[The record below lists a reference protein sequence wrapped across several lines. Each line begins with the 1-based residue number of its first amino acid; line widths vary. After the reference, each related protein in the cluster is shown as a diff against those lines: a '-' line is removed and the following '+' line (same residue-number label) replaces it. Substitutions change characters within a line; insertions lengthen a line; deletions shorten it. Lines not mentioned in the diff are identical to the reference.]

1 MCGISGIVSSDLS
14 QVSDLRLS
22 KMIDA
27 IAHRGPDGSG
37 YWINTNGNV
46 GFGHRRLSIIDLSS
60 KGDQPMH
67 RQNRY
72 SIVYNGEIYN
82 YIELKQELLKQGD
95 TFTSASDTEV
105 ILAMY
110 ARHKEKCVDHFDGM
124 FSFAIWDQ
132 QEQTLF
138 AARDRFGEKPFFYHW
153 DENKGTLSF
162 ASEMK
167 ALWAI
172 GLEKKPDDRM
182 MLAFISSGF
191 TQNPS
196 RPGMTF
202 FSGIKKIPQGNY
214 LLYQFRQK
222 KITISGYW
230 KPNLQSNTN
239 LNEPDS
245 IEKFSELM
253 KTSVSRRLRSDVP
266 VGTSLSGGI
275 DSSCIVAFI
284 DGLKKE
290 PGSHILQ
297 KSFSS
302 FSAVFS
308 GYEKD
313 ESKYIRLITNK
324 FELPNFRV
332 TPTVSE
338 FISDLEKLSYFQ
350 EEPFPSSSTYA
361 QFKVFELAKKN
372 GVKVLLDGQGA
383 DEIMAGYTKYYHW
396 YWQELFV
403 KKGFNA
409 MKEEKQHL
417 DSIGWGF
424 KNYLAAW
431 FPKSASAALSWRA
444 IKLQQSHPGI
454 SSEYLRNNF
463 DKTFFY
469 KPVVRELNDILY
481 FNTFQTGLEELLRFA
496 DRNSMAHGR
505 EVRLPFLSH
514 ELVQFIF
521 TLPSNYKIRNGFTKW
536 ILRQSMEN
544 LLPPQVV
551 WRREKIGFEPPQKI
565 WMQDKNLSEVI
576 YTAKKQLVSN
586 GILNNSVL
594 EKKVEPRNAY
604 DADSYDWRYLSA
616 AQVL

>member
-1 MCGISGIVSSDLS
+1 MCGIAGIVTPDLS
-14 QVSDLRLS
+14 QVSELRLN
-22 KMIDA
+22 KMINA
-27 IAHRGPDGSG
+27 LAHRGPDGSG
-37 YWINTNGNV
+37 YWINPNGNV

-67 RQNRY
+67 WQNRY
-72 SIVYNGEIYN
+72 TIVYNGEIYN
-82 YIELKQELLKQGD
+82 YIELKHELLKQGE
-95 TFTSASDTEV
+95 TFISSSDTEV

-153 DENKGTLSF
+153 NENTETFSF

-172 GLEKKPDDRM
+172 GLEKKANDGM

-196 RPGMTF
+196 MPGMTF

-214 LLYQFRQK
+214 LLYQFREN
-222 KITISGYW
+222 KITVSNYW
-230 KPNLQSNTN
+230 KPGLHTVSN
-239 LNEPDS
+239 LNEPEA
-245 IEKFSELM
+245 IEKFSELL
-253 KTSVSRRLRSDVP
+253 KTSVLRRLRSDVP

-275 DSSCIVAFI
+275 DSSSIVAVI
-284 DGLKKE
+284 DGLKKD
-290 PGSHILQ
+290 PGYRGLQ

-313 ESKYIRLITNK
+313 ESKYIGLIAK
-324 FELPNFRV
+324 KYELPNFQV

-338 FISDLEKLSYFQ
+338 FISDLEKLTYFN

-372 GVKVLLDGQGA
+372 GIKVLLDGQGA
-383 DEIMAGYTKYYHW
+383 DEVLAGYTKYYHW
-396 YWQELFV
+396 YWQELFI
-403 KKGFNA
+403 KKGFGA
-409 MKEEKQHL
+409 MKEEKQSM
-417 DSIGWGF
+417 DGMGWGI

-431 FPKSASAALSWRA
+431 FPKSAAAALAVRA
-444 IKLQQSHPGI
+444 VKLQRSHPGI
-454 SSEYLRNNF
+454 SREYLRNNF
-463 DKTFFY
+463 DKSFFY

-481 FNTFQTGLEELLRFA
+481 FNSFQTGLEELLRFA

-536 ILRQSMEN
+536 ILRKSMEN

-565 WMQDKNLSEVI
+565 WMQDKNLSDVI
-576 YTAKKQLVSN
+576 YSAKKKLVSN

-594 EKKVEPRNAY
+594 EKKVKPGNAY